1 MKKFDLHASRNFNN
15 DSYFDSFEVASVDD
29 FYENLIIY
37 WDKAGLRQG
46 RDEMI
51 ITSKVEY
58 EGETYDFNLG
68 HYVVS
73 DDEDE
78 VEALFN
84 TPDKDEI
91 EGSITKSLIGD
102 YEGMNE
108 DDMFES
114 LVEALLDSE

>member
-15 DSYFDSFEVASVDD
+15 DSYFGSFEVKSVDD
-29 FYENLIIY
+29 FYENLILY
-37 WDKAGLRQG
+37 WDKAGLREG

-51 ITSKVEY
+51 ITSKVEF
-58 EGETYDFNLG
+58 EGEIYDFNLG
-68 HYVVS
+68 HYVVA

-91 EGSITKSLIGD
+91 ESSITKHLIGD
-102 YEGMNE
+102 YAGMNE
-108 DDMFES
+108 DDMFER
-114 LVEALLDSE
+114 LVEALIK